1 MWNDTHKKTLARS
14 SALKCDKYR
23 CDKMVSQNC
32 KRGRRGADWQIDK
45 GLGTLDL
52 LDRIL
57 DSLEVGLSGCDTRLH
72 FFSET
77 PKFNFRSSK
86 FNFRSTETAKL
97 ELEPFLLS
105 DLADR

>member
-1 MWNDTHKKTLARS
+1 MTQCGGANDVR
-14 SALKCDKYR
+14 
-23 CDKMVSQNC
+23 VE
-32 KRGRRGADWQIDK
+32 
-45 GLGTLDL
+45 DL

-105 DLADR
+105 DLAAIDDLK

>member
-1 MWNDTHKKTLARS
+1 MPSDMCVKNQDFIPFLIPFLAQR
-14 SALKCDKYR
+14 
-23 CDKMVSQNC
+23 VSYEIVVT
-32 KRGRRGADWQIDK
+32 RGDY
-45 GLGTLDL
+45 L

-57 DSLEVGLSGCDTRLH
+57 DSLEVGLSGCDNRLH

-97 ELEPFLLS
+97 ELEPFL
-105 DLADR
+105 